1 VTVPDNL
8 YVRTLVRAANI
19 VGGEAELALRL
30 NIKPNVLH
38 LWIIGNVTPPLDV
51 FLKAVDIV
59 VQHDQH
65 ITAPWLP
72 RAEGPSPDAGD

>member
-1 VTVPDNL
+1 M
-8 YVRTLVRAANI
+8 RAANI

-38 LWIIGNVTPPLDV
+38 LWIVGDATPPLDV

-59 VQHDQH
+59 VDHEQHK
-65 ITAPWLP
+65 TAPWLP
-72 RAEGPSPDAGD
+72 KEGERPSPDANE